1 MRKTLFCTVSNEFHL
16 KMTQCIKE
24 IQDID
29 FKVEKNLLLLNKYIK
44 LIENA
49 FLNKQFENLNQSLKD
64 TLHMNYK
71 LLLNTFNESECCIQV
86 PSTKDLSYMTGM
98 LAGENEDQKIRL
110 THMVQTVQRHSVF
123 PLVTTDN
130 SNPPKFWQDL
140 FELIDKATMK
150 SHIAKILKH
159 LRQIPRDNE
168 LNRSILAVHPIGYL
182 EQVVQWS
189 IKAKREKTLCL
200 NNDINITPKTFEI
213 LIKDIITTLLNPAK
227 IKFSFGLPSHHAF
240 NSEAS
245 GFCVF
250 NKTAIILQYTHLTQK
265 SPMKHLI
272 IGTDVNR
279 DNGLCQVLRGCDED
293 LDICHVDIFD
303 SRVYPN
309 QNEAIINK
317 EFKTQK
323 IVEDAVESWTSSK
336 YRYFVVD
343 LSKIKRTSTS
353 TIIHPALDFALKKIS
368 DTIIEAKN
376 NNQKIMLY
384 LPTGWDSH
392 QNETAYCSQYF
403 GNKKITRA
411 ENILCRFNNND
422 MHLFYDR
429 ICHFY
434 LEHPHIIAGI
444 YWGLEGGYNTK
455 MYEHQIQL
463 MLEIVGNQL
472 AECNNNS
479 NGNQMEM

>member
-1 MRKTLFCTVSNEFHL
+1 MRKTLFGTASNDFNL

-24 IQDID
+24 IQKID
-29 FKVEKNLLLLNKYIK
+29 FKVENYPLILNKYIK
-44 LIENA
+44 LLENA

-64 TLHMNYK
+64 SLHLNYK
-71 LLLNTFNESECCIQV
+71 MLLNRLNESECCIQI
-86 PSTKDLSYMTGM
+86 PSVKDLSYMTGM
-98 LAGENEDQKIRL
+98 LAGENEDQKERL
-110 THMVQTVQRHSVF
+110 THMIQTVQKHSVF
-123 PLVTTDN
+123 PLVTTDT
-130 SNPPKFWQDL
+130 SNIPKFWQDL
-140 FELIDKATMK
+140 FELIDKGTMDG
-150 SHIAKILKH
+150 HIAKILKH
-159 LRQIPRDNE
+159 LRQIPRDNV
-168 LNRSILAVHPIGYL
+168 LNRSILEVHPIGYL
-182 EQVVQWS
+182 EQVIQWT
-189 IKAKREKTLCL
+189 IKAKKENTLNL
-200 NNDINITPKTFEI
+200 NNDIIITPKTFEI

-250 NKTAIILQYTHLTQK
+250 NKTAIVLHYTHLTQQ
-265 SPMKHLI
+265 SPIKHVI

-279 DNGLCQVLRGCDED
+279 DNGLCHVLRKGDDD

-317 EFKTQK
+317 EFKTHK
-323 IVEDAVESWTSSK
+323 IVKDSVSSWSSSK

-343 LSKIKRTSTS
+343 LSKIKRISTS
-353 TIIHPALDFALKKIS
+353 MTIHPALDFALNILS
-368 DTIIEAKN
+368 DKIIEAQN
-376 NNQKIMLY
+376 NNEKIMLY

-403 GNKKITRA
+403 GNKKMTRT
-411 ENILCRFNNND
+411 ENTLCRFNNQD
-422 MHLFYDR
+422 MLLFYER
-429 ICHFY
+429 ICNFY
-434 LEHPHIIAGI
+434 LEYPHIIAGI

-479 NGNQMEM
+479 QVNPMEM